1 MQVNKLITV
10 NVVWLQED
18 PWVEWEQHE
27 AIHWRATPTT
37 VRANTPVWCTAQ
49 VSPGTVRQVE
59 PWDGSGQLLIF
70 ILFHESKRTRW
81 MTTTWNMSVFSQS
94 FVFITRTRWR
104 EPLQVTTMQW
114 HQEQLMTKMEEGKG
128 ALNLW
133 SVQLL
138 HRLTLK
144 QLMRSMATGLDRFC
158 IQQNIAYLANMQSPV
173 HCCVS

>member
-1 MQVNKLITV
+1 
-10 NVVWLQED
+10 
-18 PWVEWEQHE
+18 
-27 AIHWRATPTT
+27 
-37 VRANTPVWCTAQ
+37 
-49 VSPGTVRQVE
+49 
-59 PWDGSGQLLIF
+59 
-70 ILFHESKRTRW
+70 

-158 IQQNIAYLANMQSPV
+158 IQQNIAYLA
-173 HCCVS
+173 